1 MENQRHTFTVDELEL
16 VSFLREGKGALEAE
30 VEVDWDPARWLK
42 HLILIITARRQN
54 DCCLIRFAMKESTEQ
69 RLAIEERWGNSIYV
83 QTKT

>member
-42 HLILIITARRQN
+42 HLILIITARR
-54 DCCLIRFAMKESTEQ
+54 
-69 RLAIEERWGNSIYV
+69 GNK
-83 QTKT
+83 TK